1 MTSKIREDLVD
12 FVECDAG
19 VTGNAEAQKLT
30 GFIESCGLD
39 PNKICGQAY
48 DGAGNMAGKVKGAAA
63 IITSEYPLA
72 MYLHCTSHSL
82 NLAVVKSLEVQSVRN
97 MIGIINKVSLFFQAH
112 PKRQRKL
119 EEVIDVSVPTFS
131 VHKLKDLCHTRWVQ
145 RIDAVQR
152 FKDLFRPIVCC
163 FESISTES
171 SKHWSP
177 DSLTDASTL
186 SIAITTTNFISAL
199 VITSHSLSCLKPLTK
214 SLQAESKD
222 VVEAVQEM
230 DHLKQVLATQWEN
243 VDSLHSECFMEVE
256 QLCGSVNVEPSL
268 PRLCRQQRHHD
279 NVPAHTPTEY
289 HKRNI
294 TIPLLDHLISEINRR
309 FSKHQK
315 TALLGLNLIPSIMV
329 HKPIDEVQK
338 VLKPLEAL

>member
-1 MTSKIREDLVD
+1 MAKAPANAMYTSPAIQNDIANILGSQVKNTILKQVRRAEFFSLVADEVTDSSNREQLAIVLRYVDPDDLQIREDLVE
-12 FVECDAG
+12 FIECDAG
-19 VTGNAEAQKLT
+19 VTGNAVAKKLT

-39 PNKICGQAY
+39 PNKIRGQAY

-72 MYLHCTSHSL
+72 LYLHCTSHSL
-82 NLAVVKSLEVQSVRN
+82 NLAVVKSLEVQNVCN

-119 EEVIDVSVPTFS
+119 EEAIDVSVPTSS
-131 VHKLKDLCHTRWVQ
+131 VHKLKDLCRTRWVE

-152 FKDLFRPIVCC
+152 FKDLFCPIVCC

-186 SIAITTTNFISAL
+186 SIAITTTDFISAL

-222 VVEAVQEM
+222 VVEAVQEI
-230 DHLKQVLATQWEN
+230 DHLKQVLATKREN
-243 VDSLHSECFMEVE
+243 VDSLHSEWFMEVE

-268 PRLCRQQRHHD
+268 PRLC
-279 NVPAHTPTEY
+279 
-289 HKRNI
+289 
-294 TIPLLDHLISEINRR
+294 
-309 FSKHQK
+309 
-315 TALLGLNLIPSIMV
+315 G
-329 HKPIDEVQK
+329 
-338 VLKPLEAL
+338 